1 MGNILIPIP
10 IQLEMKSEDLIDV
23 ILRKKIKTGHGYDK
37 DNKQEPEYNEIKD
50 NRDFVYKIERN

>member
-1 MGNILIPIP
+1 
-10 IQLEMKSEDLIDV
+10 MKSKDLIDV

>member
-1 MGNILIPIP
+1 MGNILMPIP
-10 IQLEMKSEDLIDV
+10 IQLEMKSKDLIDV

-50 NRDFVYKIERN
+50 NCYSNIF